1 MCPCSRCLCANSD
14 LLVRQPRG
22 QWVPA
27 LRRSHVSSQQN
38 TGQWVQRSGFR
49 SHAVTFVFSQWT
61 LWLTQCWAGYLHLV
75 ATWYLMPSQPWRL
88 CLGETRSSESRLK
101 VWFSV
106 YDMHLFCLSEY
117 DFDHKKKRE
126 KEGLHELERQYFSR
140 QNPQHKDVYSGCWNW
155 AVLKSPSGCC
165 WYPIMSCR
173 WFTVLGSG
181 L

>member
-1 MCPCSRCLCANSD
+1 MCLFSRCLCANSD

-27 LRRSHVSSQQN
+27 LRRSDVSPQQN
-38 TGQWVQRSGFR
+38 TGQWVQCSGFR

-61 LWLTQCWAGYLHLV
+61 LRLAQCWAGYAHLV

-88 CLGETRSSESRLK
+88 CLGETRSSESQLK

-117 DFDHKKKRE
+117 DFDPPPKKRGVAWTGKTILQHAE
-126 KEGLHELERQYFSR
+126 FPTQRCIFCMLEL
-140 QNPQHKDVYSGCWNW
+140 
-155 AVLKSPSGCC
+155 
-165 WYPIMSCR
+165 SC
-173 WFTVLGSG
+173 FEITFML

>member
-49 SHAVTFVFSQWT
+49 SRAVTFVFSQWT
-61 LWLTQCWAGYLHLV
+61 LWLTQCWAGYLRLV
-75 ATWYLMPSQPWRL
+75 ATWYLKPSQPWRL
-88 CLGETRSSESRLK
+88 WVKPDPVVHNWKSDSMFMTCISFVSLNMILTT
-101 VWFSV
+101 
-106 YDMHLFCLSEY
+106 
-117 DFDHKKKRE
+117 KKKKE
-126 KEGLHELERQYFSR
+126 KKRGCMNWKSNTSAGRIPST
-140 QNPQHKDVYSGCWNW
+140 KMYSACWNW

-165 WYPIMSCR
+165 R
-173 WFTVLGSG
+173 
-181 L
+181 

>member
-38 TGQWVQRSGFR
+38 TGQWVQHSGFR

-88 CLGETRSSESRLK
+88 CLGETRSSESQLK

-126 KEGLHELERQYFSR
+126 RKRGVAWTGKAILQQAESPAQRCIFWMLELSCFEITFSLLLIP
-140 QNPQHKDVYSGCWNW
+140 NN
-155 AVLKSPSGCC
+155 VLSLIHCFG
-165 WYPIMSCR
+165 
-173 WFTVLGSG
+173 
-181 L
+181 

>member
-49 SHAVTFVFSQWT
+49 SRAVTFVFSQWT
-61 LWLTQCWAGYLHLV
+61 LRLTQCWAGYLHLV

-88 CLGETRSSESRLK
+88 WVKPDPVVHNWKSDSMFMTCISFVSLNMILTTK
-101 VWFSV
+101 
-106 YDMHLFCLSEY
+106 
-117 DFDHKKKRE
+117 KKKRGVAWTE
-126 KEGLHELERQYFSR
+126 KAILQQAESPAQRCILHAGIEPFEITFRL
-140 QNPQHKDVYSGCWNW
+140 
-155 AVLKSPSGCC
+155 L
-165 WYPIMSCR
+165 
-173 WFTVLGSG
+173 
-181 L
+181 